1 MKAGV
6 WKRRLFFGS
15 RAMYDRP
22 CRANYTRSLIMRPI
36 SRHPVS
42 KGQSARKFRNNVSRT
57 KYANIAP
64 PPMRGGFRF

>member
-1 MKAGV
+1 
-6 WKRRLFFGS
+6 
-15 RAMYDRP
+15 
-22 CRANYTRSLIMRPI
+22 MRPI